1 MLTANWD
8 AKNDILYVNFE
19 DTGNSYGDEIE
30 SGLIQLYDM
39 DSLALTGVTIF
50 DFRKK
55 RKNKNLPDR
64 KLLGGMDPESIIPLL
79 ENFSH

>member
-19 DTGNSYGDEIE
+19 DTGNSYGNEIE

-39 DSLALTGVTIF
+39 DSLALTGITIF

-55 RKNKNLPDR
+55 EKIR
-64 KLLGGMDPESIIPLL
+64 IFQI
-79 ENFSH
+79 ENC

>member
-19 DTGNSYGDEIE
+19 DTGNSYGNEIE

-39 DSLALTGVTIF
+39 DSLALTGITIF

-79 ENFSH
+79 ENFSY